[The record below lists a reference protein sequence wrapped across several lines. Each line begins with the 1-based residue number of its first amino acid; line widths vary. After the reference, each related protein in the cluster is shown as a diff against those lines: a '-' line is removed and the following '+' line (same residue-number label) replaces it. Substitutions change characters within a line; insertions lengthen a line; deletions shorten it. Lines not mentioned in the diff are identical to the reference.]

1 MISRFARHWIPVIVY
16 AGIIFYYSSLSEP
29 LGKIPLFPHADKLIH
44 FFEFAFL
51 GLLLR
56 RALLNASVSYFQQHH
71 IFWTVILGVIYGISD
86 EFHQSFVP
94 GREVAAWDL
103 FFDSI
108 GILASLVIKIK

>member
-1 MISRFARHWIPVIVY
+1 MKRFAKYWMPVIIY
-16 AGIIFYYSSLSEP
+16 AGIIFYFSSLSEP
-29 LGKIPLFPHADKLIH
+29 LRKIPLFPHADKIIH

-56 RALLNASVSYFQQHH
+56 RALLNSSRLYFESHAIRWTI
-71 IFWTVILGVIYGISD
+71 IFGMIYGITD

-94 GREVAAWDL
+94 GRDAGVPDL

-108 GILASLVIKIK
+108 GILASLWLKIK